1 MRLMQSDTISITE
14 EGFAGLAAEWTNP
27 NRLNWNSIFVL
38 PAWLQ
43 VWWQEFGSGD
53 KPHLLAV
60 RQGGQ
65 ITGLAPLLLKEGKAS
80 FLGSSDVCDYLD
92 FIVAP
97 GRENDFFN
105 TLLHYLT
112 RKGITQFDL
121 GAVRPDSTVLTAL
134 VPLARKKG
142 YAVRLQPEDVS
153 VELDLPATWEEYL
166 AILDTR
172 QRHELKRKMR
182 GASAEAK
189 LDYRIVS
196 DRTSVNQ
203 AVDTFFKMFTGSRH
217 DKAAFLTSRME
228 AYFRSLVDAMA
239 QVGLA
244 RFGILELDNVPAA
257 MIIYFDY
264 NDCVYLY
271 NSGYDPRYES
281 LSVGLL
287 CKTLG
292 IKASIEAGR
301 KKFDFLKGNEP
312 YKYHLGG
319 KEVPLSRCHIT
330 IR

>member
-1 MRLMQSDTISITE
+1 MQSDTISITE
-14 EGFAGLAAEWTNP
+14 ETFAGLAAEWTNP
-27 NRLNWNSIFVL
+27 NHLNWNSIFVL

-43 VWWQEFGSGD
+43 VWWQEFGSSS

-65 ITGLAPLLLKEGKAS
+65 ITGIAPLLLREGKAS
-80 FLGSSDVCDYLD
+80 FLGSTDVCDYQD

-97 GRENDFFN
+97 GREKDFFN
-105 TLLHYLT
+105 ALLDHLT

-121 GAVRPDSTVLTAL
+121 GAVRPESTVLAHL
-134 VPLARKKG
+134 VPLAREKG
-142 YAVRLQPEDVS
+142 YVVRLQPEDVS

-166 AILDTR
+166 SMLDTR
-172 QRHELKRKMR
+172 QLHELKRKMR

-196 DRTSVNQ
+196 DHASVNQ

-217 DKAAFLTSRME
+217 DKAAFLTAPME

-239 QVGLA
+239 QIGLA
-244 RFGILELDNVPAA
+244 RFGILDLDNVPAA
-257 MIIYFDY
+257 AILYFDS
-264 NDCVYLY
+264 NDAVYLY
-271 NSGYDPRYES
+271 NSGYDPRYEL

-287 CKTLG
+287 CKTMG
-292 IKASIEAGR
+292 IQASIEAGK

-312 YKYHLGG
+312 YKYRLGG
-319 KEVPLSRCHIT
+319 KEVPLSRCRIT
-330 IR
+330 IG

>member
-1 MRLMQSDTISITE
+1 MQSNTISITE
-14 EGFAGLAAEWTNP
+14 ESFAGLAAEYSSP

-43 VWWQEFGSGD
+43 VWWKEFGNGD

-65 ITGLAPLLLKEGKAS
+65 ITGIAPLLLREGKAS
-80 FLGSSDVCDYLD
+80 FLGNGDVCDYLD
-92 FIVAP
+92 FIITP
-97 GRENDFFN
+97 GQEKDFFN
-105 TLLHYLT
+105 TLLDYLT

-121 GAVRPDSTVLTAL
+121 GAVRPESTVLTSL
-134 VPLARKKG
+134 VPIAREKG
-142 YAVRLQPEDVS
+142 YVVRLQPEDVS

-189 LDYRIVS
+189 LNYRIVS
-196 DRTSVNQ
+196 DTASINQ

-217 DKAAFLTSRME
+217 DKAAFLTAPME
-228 AYFRSLVDAMA
+228 TYFRSLVDAMA
-239 QVGLA
+239 QIGLA
-244 RFGILELDNVPAA
+244 RFGILDLDNVPTA
-257 MIIYFDY
+257 MILYFDY
-264 NDCVYLY
+264 NDSIYLY

-287 CKTLG
+287 CKTMG
-292 IKASIEAGR
+292 IQASIEAGK

-319 KEVPLSRCHIT
+319 KEVPLSRCRIT
-330 IR
+330 IG